1 MEHLL
6 FPEHSDSFHGP
17 SNLIMKAARAEVV
30 VLFTAAREG
39 TEQGPSHRCPRAS
52 KSACAGT

>member
-6 FPEHSDSFHGP
+6 FPEHSDSFRGP
-17 SNLIMKAARAEVV
+17 SNLIMKAAGAEAV
-30 VLFTAAREG
+30 VLVTAAQEG
-39 TEQGPSHRCPRAS
+39 TEQGPSDQCPRAS